1 MLARRGAHFT
11 FDAESFRR
19 FVISLSSTDS
29 SIAFPTFSHAAKDP
43 VEGGHVTH
51 ANRIM
56 WVVSHA
62 GPSYRIPRRT
72 DSTP

>member
-29 SIAFPTFSHAAKDP
+29 SIPYPTFSHAAKDP
-43 VEGGHVTH
+43 VEGGHITPAHKIV
-51 ANRIM
+51 
-56 WVVSHA
+56 WVD
-62 GPSYRIPRRT
+62 YRIIE
-72 DSTP
+72 

>member
-19 FVISLSSTDS
+19 FVISLSSADS

-43 VEGGHVTH
+43 VEGGHITPG
-51 ANRIM
+51 NRVM
-56 WVVSHA
+56 WVDPYSRSSNRK
-62 GPSYRIPRRT
+62 PN
-72 DSTP
+72 